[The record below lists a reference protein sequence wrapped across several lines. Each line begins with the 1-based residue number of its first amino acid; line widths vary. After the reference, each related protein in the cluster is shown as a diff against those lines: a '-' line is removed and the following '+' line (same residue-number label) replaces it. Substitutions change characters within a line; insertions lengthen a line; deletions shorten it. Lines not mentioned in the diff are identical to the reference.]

1 MTLLKCGVVAD
12 ASFCLHLLCRALA
25 NCSAFVQL
33 AKIMKL
39 RRDQAALPMAAY
51 RSELLRQLSV
61 NQVVVVAGDTGCGK
75 STQVPQYLH
84 HGIPKSDGTFDGGYR
99 CIAVTQPRRIACIS
113 LATRVSTEMLCE
125 RSSKVAYQVRFE
137 RSRTKATQ
145 ILFLTEGLLLRQMQL
160 DPFLKEYDV
169 IVLDE
174 ANFGNLKVDLM
185 VVLTYITWSQYESF
199 PPPTP
204 VHERHWQTDC
214 LLGLVKCLVSARPE
228 LRVVLMSATI
238 NVKLFSSFFNDCPII
253 EVPGRLYPIELKYI
267 PLTPSEITG
276 AGDRIDPAPYLRLLQ
291 RIDARYPATERGD
304 MLVFLPG
311 MADIQAIME
320 PAKAY
325 AEQTKRWIIL
335 PLHSTLSARDQEKVF
350 HVAPDGVR
358 KCVLSTNIA
367 ETSLTIDGIRFVA
380 DSGRVKELSWD
391 ASAHMR
397 RLKEFPISKAS
408 ADQRKG
414 RAGRT
419 GPGLCFRLFS
429 QEDYESFEVIFLSHI
444 SSVFGL
450 PQPFSTPEIRRVPLE
465 TLVLQMI
472 VMGLPDVTR
481 FPFIEAPESK
491 TLEESLEL
499 LKSHGAL
506 VEQEQS
512 PTQGSSNSKAQ
523 PSKYLQVTPLG
534 RLLADLPVDFSLGRM
549 LIMASLLGLVE
560 PVLSLVAGMSVQS
573 PLLPSTVFSGAEQ
586 ARRIENLSDYES
598 NHGDAFTVL
607 NVFDEW
613 LKIKSDATSRSTH
626 EFRFRDTDQ
635 DGDTG
640 VVNARRWCRRIGA
653 QEQRL
658 HEMVRLRTQFA
669 QLLRDCGLWTS
680 RGARRVEVR
689 QRQDLNHARRAERV
703 QTKRRRLLTLQD
715 GVDVRSGS
723 DDEEETQSDTQVSN
737 LRRWLASAGS
747 GGGKTNRARAAGGL
761 DVSVRDLE
769 LVLCYDLS
777 ALAEYA
783 SRHGRMT
790 QADIVLLKVV
800 LAGGLYPHLA
810 IGDVANTYRVAN
822 RGGAAGPGAE
832 MVFHTRAKGFVSLHP
847 NDVFVRNPDVLFS
860 DSTRKPDINKKAK
873 MEDDLPILPS
883 GYAWDH
889 QLLMYLDIMETTKPF
904 LVNTLR
910 VPVLPTLLLYAREV
924 DTNANA
930 SRIVF
935 DAWLEVRLADV
946 EAAQRALATSVWLR
960 ATMEQLMNLRL
971 TGQRTS

>member
-1 MTLLKCGVVAD
+1 M
-12 ASFCLHLLCRALA
+12 
-25 NCSAFVQL
+25 
-33 AKIMKL
+33 
-39 RRDQAALPMAAY
+39 
-51 RSELLRQLSV
+51 
-61 NQVVVVAGDTGCGK
+61 
-75 STQVPQYLH
+75 
-84 HGIPKSDGTFDGGYR
+84 
-99 CIAVTQPRRIACIS
+99 
-113 LATRVSTEMLCE
+113 
-125 RSSKVAYQVRFE
+125 
-137 RSRTKATQ
+137 
-145 ILFLTEGLLLRQMQL
+145 
-160 DPFLKEYDV
+160 EY
-169 IVLDE
+169 
-174 ANFGNLKVDLM
+174 
-185 VVLTYITWSQYESF
+185 
-199 PPPTP
+199 
-204 VHERHWQTDC
+204 
-214 LLGLVKCLVSARPE
+214 
-228 LRVVLMSATI
+228 
-238 NVKLFSSFFNDCPII
+238 
-253 EVPGRLYPIELKYI
+253 
-267 PLTPSEITG
+267 
-276 AGDRIDPAPYLRLLQ
+276 
-291 RIDARYPATERGD
+291 
-304 MLVFLPG
+304 
-311 MADIQAIME
+311 
-320 PAKAY
+320 
-325 AEQTKRWIIL
+325 
-335 PLHSTLSARDQEKVF
+335 
-350 HVAPDGVR
+350 
-358 KCVLSTNIA
+358 
-367 ETSLTIDGIRFVA
+367 DGIRFFV

-391 ASAHMR
+391 ASAR
-397 RLKEFPISKAS
+397 LRSLKEFPISKAS

-429 QEDYESFEVIFLSHI
+429 QEDYESFE
-444 SSVFGL
+444 
-450 PQPFSTPEIRRVPLE
+450 R
-465 TLVLQMI
+465 
-472 VMGLPDVTR
+472 
-481 FPFIEAPESK
+481 
-491 TLEESLEL
+491 

-506 VEQEQS
+506 VEEEQS
-512 PTQGSSNSKAQ
+512 SSQGPSSGKAQ

-586 ARRIENLSDYES
+586 ARRIENLSEYES

-635 DGDTG
+635 VGDTG
-640 VVNARRWCRRIGA
+640 VINARRWCRRIGA

-680 RGARRVEVR
+680 RGARRVAVR
-689 QRQDLNHARRAERV
+689 QRQDLNRARRDERV

-715 GVDVRSGS
+715 GTDVRSGS

-737 LRRWLASAGS
+737 LRRWLASAGG
-747 GGGKTNRARAAGGL
+747 GGGKTNRARGAGGP

-810 IGDVANTYRVAN
+810 IGDAANAYRVAN

-860 DSTRKPDINKKAK
+860 DSIHKPGTNTKTKV
-873 MEDDLPILPS
+873 EDDRSVLPS
-883 GYAWDH
+883 GYAWNH
-889 QLLMYLDIMETTKPF
+889 QLLMYLDVMETTKPF

-960 ATMEQLMNLRL
+960 ATMEQLMELRL
-971 TGQRTS
+971 TECSRKREQQLLKESGEPSDTQQPTLLEAELDSEVHRRCRKLQCVLGEGLTAFLAGTPGGPHSLRRLLASDVKQLFRRRPDVKHVKNPVGENSPSALPTPTADSDVRINVEKGGYKVTSYLTIDSLYPEDRKAAQTTSVDGGEDNDACEPNSLELASRLFTQHSRAFAVDAPGSSEPIAEDIMDHQRDTDRERDQATAESVSLQTTILRHQKSCTKAD